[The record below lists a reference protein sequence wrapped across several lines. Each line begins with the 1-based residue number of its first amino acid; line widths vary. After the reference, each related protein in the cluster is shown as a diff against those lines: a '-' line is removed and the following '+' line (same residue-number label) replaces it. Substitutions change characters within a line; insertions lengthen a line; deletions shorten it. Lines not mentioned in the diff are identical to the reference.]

1 MKFKIFK
8 FKTVNS
14 TNSTAMRI
22 IRSSN
27 FNYGMVVSETQKKGK
42 GQYGKKWISYKGNL
56 FISFFFKLENI
67 NVSLKQITIIN
78 CLLVKKIL
86 SIYYKKKIVF
96 KKPNDLLINK
106 KKICGILQETLTK
119 LDKKYLIVGIGIN
132 LIKNPKLKNYPSTNL
147 YKLLNK
153 KISKYKIKNEIRK
166 IFELKLTSLYG

>member
-22 IRSSN
+22 ISSSN

-86 SIYYKKKIVF
+86 SIYYKKKIIF
-96 KKPNDLLINK
+96 KKPNDLLKKK

>member
-67 NVSLKQITIIN
+67 NVSLKQIT
-78 CLLVKKIL
+78 
-86 SIYYKKKIVF
+86 
-96 KKPNDLLINK
+96 NK
-106 KKICGILQETLTK
+106 H
-119 LDKKYLIVGIGIN
+119 
-132 LIKNPKLKNYPSTNL
+132 S
-147 YKLLNK
+147 
-153 KISKYKIKNEIRK
+153 
-166 IFELKLTSLYG
+166 

>member
-86 SIYYKKKIVF
+86 SIYYKKKIIF